1 MGRYQIYGS
10 LAPRIFD
17 EAEAGDQVARQ
28 LINWAGNEL
37 GELAKAVIRQLKFKS
52 LEFEVVL
59 VGSMFEGGQLLID
72 PMQTTIEQIAPGA
85 RLVKLTVP
93 PVVGA
98 LLIGMRAGGMEP
110 TPEIRENL
118 VNSLS

>member
-1 MGRYQIYGS
+1 
-10 LAPRIFD
+10 
-17 EAEAGDQVARQ
+17 
-28 LINWAGNEL
+28 
-37 GELAKAVIRQLKFKS
+37 
-52 LEFEVVL
+52 
-59 VGSMFEGGQLLID
+59 
-72 PMQTTIEQIAPGA
+72 MQTTIEQIAPGA